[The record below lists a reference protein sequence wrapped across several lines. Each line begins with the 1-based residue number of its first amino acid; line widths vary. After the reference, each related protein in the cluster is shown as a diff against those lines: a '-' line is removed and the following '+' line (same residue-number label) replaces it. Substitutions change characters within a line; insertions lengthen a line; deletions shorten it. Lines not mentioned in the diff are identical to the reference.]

1 GEKIMSKKELLH
13 CNFCGSVFKEGDIFC
28 NNCGAN
34 INEEKLQIDSQQI
47 VETNQPITSEEEQPA
62 VRILSESSL
71 SSEPVEIQRFA
82 YTSIN
87 TSVVVP
93 TRVPSRGNTSNG
105 AAVASIAITIFAVI
119 LYAIPNPFIGMF
131 GGIPLSII
139 AFILAIIGLV
149 NPNRRV
155 LSITAFI
162 LALLSPG
169 IWFLQFYIFWF

>member
-1 GEKIMSKKELLH
+1 MSKKELLH
-13 CNFCGSVFKEGDIFC
+13 CNFCGSVFKKGDTFC

-34 INEEKLQIDSQQI
+34 VNEEKLQVDSQQI
-47 VETNQPITSEEEQPA
+47 VQTSQPVSSEEEQPA
-62 VRILSESSL
+62 VRILSESPL
-71 SSEPVEIQRFA
+71 SFEPVEIQRFA
-82 YTSIN
+82 TTPVN

-93 TRVPSRGNTSNG
+93 TRVPSRSNTSNS
-105 AAVASIAITIFAVI
+105 AAVASITITIFAVI

-139 AFILAIIGLV
+139 GFILAIVGLV

-169 IWFLQFYIFWF
+169 IWFLQFYFIWF